1 MPPLLLSS
9 AHDKDFRSLNSGS
22 TGEIWPLE
30 IIIMRRRRLQ
40 LPVVQS
46 LDHPS
51 HKSVSQPVSDFLFW
65 LMLFLLLLLLLLLFR
80 ISIRIRNRNRAAAPS
95 HHHSDP
101 HRSHRQKAKGSS
113 SKGQSEGKERP
124 LSLLVYL
131 YASLLA
137 T

>member
-80 ISIRIRNRNRAAAPS
+80 ISIRIRNRAAAPS